1 MLAWWAARESW
12 GNGSSAVC
20 VACIL
25 APLGKLTRMPFEVA
39 ILLVQGVLAPRK
51 WLVQP
56 LSAIARVWGVETREL
71 KERLLKTI
79 SL

>member
-1 MLAWWAARESW
+1 MS
-12 GNGSSAVC
+12 
-20 VACIL
+20 
-25 APLGKLTRMPFEVA
+25 LGKPMSIPFEVV

-56 LSAIARVWGVETREL
+56 ESAMARVWGALTREL
-71 KERLLKTI
+71 KVILLITI